1 MRFGDPIS
9 GGCGACEVDDR
20 VHVAQMRDGGRLGD
34 ERMLGQFVD
43 EVAEGTGCSAAS
55 DTTPAA
61 SITCA
66 SLP

>member
-1 MRFGDPIS
+1 MSD
-9 GGCGACEVDDR
+9 GCGACEVDDR

-34 ERMLGQFVD
+34 ERMLGQLGD
-43 EVAEGTGCSAAS
+43 EGIEGTGCSAAS
-55 DTTPAA
+55 DTRPAA

>member
-1 MRFGDPIS
+1 MRVGDPFS
-9 GGCGACEVDDR
+9 SGCGTCEMHDR
-20 VHVAQMRDGGRLGD
+20 VDVAQMRDGGRLGD
-34 ERMLGQFVD
+34 EWMLGQVVD
-43 EVAEGTGCSAAS
+43 EAVEGTGCSAAS